1 MFKKAFRFILI
12 FSLFSFLTYLL
23 TSIFS
28 IHLPFWEKAVLISRR
43 YHLGSS
49 FTPTPT
55 INLVFGLLTRLLNL
69 IAFLDKHLF
78 FFPSF
83 LRQVFW
89 TEKSIYTLITLPI
102 FFSLSLVLTLMKS
115 WRIKTGAIIMAA
127 FFIIPIPHLL
137 SKGWNHLVFITKF
150 NFATPLSAK
159 EVWIWSNEKDPSPY
173 TTFRYTWRQKRKS
186 NQAEIKI
193 SSLGHYRLIVNGKT
207 IYDGPSFAVYPKI
220 YFDTLSIADYI
231 IPGEK
236 NEIII
241 VANFIQKPVHEH
253 AHYSKPG
260 LLVGGR
266 IKDGILSRNLADY
279 RFWQGASANN
289 VKNGKKIP
297 GDAGFTEIA
306 NLAKPNYQYQPA
318 TRINRSNYQPYPR
331 PLPLLTYEK
340 IIPKKI
346 GAFYDL
352 GKFMTGYLNVKTNFK
367 NECPALVSWGA
378 ELNIDKKLKTYFD
391 QIDEITFPKGESD
404 WRQLSRRAGRYI
416 TIDQANCGGEI
427 KLEFYQVGMPFEIPK
442 SLNLKSGI
450 DEEIYQL
457 SLNTLKNNIQDHFE
471 DCVER
476 EKAMYIGDAF
486 AVSKCLMKD
495 DKNGFLVREMINQ
508 FAESQEDNGIIP
520 SMTPSGKKQFIPSY
534 TLQWVV
540 WLDWY
545 VSTSNDT
552 GFAKEMQPRWE
563 LLMKWA
569 ENNESEKGF
578 LYNKKSQDWWN
589 FIDWT
594 PLDNSHPYSTPLQV
608 WYIKALTSASHLAH
622 LTESSPEGY
631 EQKVIRLKTNLLDKA
646 FNEKLGIFS
655 DSFSDEK
662 KAGGGVITNALAGK
676 FHAFPTEEANQKAVG
691 FFKNNL
697 TTDSPFS
704 QTWVIEWLLEAK
716 ETALAHDI
724 LRDYWGSMVNEGA
737 TSIYE
742 VYSPKRLKS
751 FDTSI
756 SYSHAWGCGPIHL
769 YQKILREQ

>member
-1 MFKKAFRFILI
+1 MFKKTFRFILI
-12 FSLFSFLTYLL
+12 FLFSSFLAYSLA
-23 TSIFS
+23 SIFS

-49 FTPTPT
+49 FVPTPAV
-55 INLVFGLLTRLLNL
+55 NLIFKLLTRLSNL

-83 LRQVFW
+83 LKQVFW
-89 TEKSIYTLITLPI
+89 TEKFIHALITLPI

-115 WRIKTGAIIMAA
+115 WRIKTGVITIAA
-127 FFIIPIPHLL
+127 FFIIPISYLF
-137 SKGWNHLVFITKF
+137 SKSWNYLIFTTKF
-150 NFATPLSAK
+150 NFVTPLSAK
-159 EVWIWSNEKDPSPY
+159 EVWIWSDEKDPSPY
-173 TTFRYTWRQKRKS
+173 TTFQYTWKQKRKS

-207 IYDGPSFAVYPKI
+207 IYDGPSFAVYPKV

-236 NEIII
+236 NDITI
-241 VANFIQKPVHEH
+241 VANFIQEPVHE
-253 AHYSKPG
+253 YTQYTKPG
-260 LLVGGR
+260 LLIGGR

-279 RFWQGASANN
+279 RFWRGTSANN
-289 VKNGKKIP
+289 VKNGKRIP
-297 GDAGFTEIA
+297 GDAGFTEIT
-306 NLAKPNYQYQPA
+306 NLSKPNYQYQPA
-318 TRINRSNYQPYPR
+318 TKINRSDYQLYPR

-352 GKFMTGYLNVKTNFK
+352 GRFMTGYLNAKTNFK
-367 NECPALVSWGA
+367 NECPALISWGA
-378 ELNIDKKLKTYFD
+378 KLNIDKKPEVYFD
-391 QIDEITFPKGESD
+391 QTDEITFPEGKSD

-416 TIDQANCGGEI
+416 TIDRANCEGEI
-427 KLEFYQVGMPFEIPK
+427 KLKFYRVGMPFEVPEN
-442 SLNLKSGI
+442 LNLKSNI
-450 DEEIYQL
+450 DKEIYQL
-457 SLNTLKNNIQDHFE
+457 SLNTLKNNVQDHFE

-476 EKAMYIGDAF
+476 EKAMYAGDAF
-486 AVSKCLMKD
+486 AISKCLMKD
-495 DKNGFLVREMINQ
+495 GKNSLLVKEMIKQ
-508 FAESQEDNGIIP
+508 FAESQEDSGIIP
-520 SMTPSGKKQFIPSY
+520 SMVPSGKKQFIPSY
-534 TLQWVV
+534 ALQWIA

-545 VSTSNDT
+545 VSTNDDID
-552 GFAKEMQPRWE
+552 FAREMQPHWK

-578 LYNKKSQDWWN
+578 LYNKKNQDWWN

-594 PLDNSHPYSTPLQV
+594 SLDNSHSYSTPLQI

-622 LTESSPEGY
+622 LTENNPEKY
-631 EQKVIRLKTNLLDKA
+631 KQKATKLKTDLLDKA

-662 KAGGGVITNALAGK
+662 RAKGGVITNALAGK
-676 FHAFPTEEANQKAVG
+676 FHVFPTEEASRRAIS

-704 QTWVIEWLLEAK
+704 QTWVIEWLLETR
-716 ETALAHDI
+716 ETALAYAI
-724 LRDYWGSMVNEGA
+724 LRDYWGSMISEGA

-742 VYSPKRLKS
+742 VYSPKGLKS
-751 FDTSI
+751 FNTSI

-769 YQKILREQ
+769 YRKILSE